1 MRFLSCVCVSSNDGV
16 VQWKFKKG
24 EKIFFE
30 ILISQNISSSNLND
44 YTHNLHLLIAFN
56 GLNKDSSNYVAQ
68 CKFNSLFLSSIRQ
81 KRNLS
86 STMMHF
92 FCCFVL
98 LSLFH
103 QPIFFFIQKQNNQDQ
118 GRKLL
123 LLGATGLTHQ
133 QYYACILNLLSSE
146 VLILC
151 LKCKKKI

>member
-1 MRFLSCVCVSSNDGV
+1 M
-16 VQWKFKKG
+16 
-24 EKIFFE
+24 
-30 ILISQNISSSNLND
+30 ND
-44 YTHNLHLLIAFN
+44 YAHNLHLLIAFP

-68 CKFNSLFLSSIRQ
+68 CKFNSLYPIFYQAKVQSILHYDAFLPLR
-81 KRNLS
+81 RPPYLPLNLP
-86 STMMHF
+86 
-92 FCCFVL
+92 
-98 LSLFH
+98 LFH